1 MAIKGN
7 LRDFNL
13 TQLLNLINLAQ
24 KTGTLV
30 VEDTDDAVEI
40 FFSKGKLAYAQLG
53 QQDNS
58 LAGILH
64 QSKLLSASQYRGIK
78 ANVNGMSDKELGLLL
93 VNANYFS
100 QHDIIS
106 SLQTHFVD
114 VLNRLFTWMEGFFQ
128 FESDITPPVDKI
140 TVRVNLENIILEG
153 SRQLQELEQLEE
165 EIPSLDIALKFVD
178 RPGANVSNLKLS
190 SEEWRVI
197 SYVDPKNTLHQ
208 IGRATE
214 LSDIEVRQVVY
225 SLLQAGIIEMVRP
238 ITKQGAQPPPR
249 VPVPIAKVDKEE
261 SKSLLFR
268 IIDRVRSL

>member
-7 LRDFNL
+7 LCDFTL

-30 VEDTDDAVEI
+30 VEDSNEAAEI
-40 FFSKGKLAYAQLG
+40 YFSEGRLAYAQLG
-53 QQDNS
+53 ELDNS

-64 QSKLLSASQYRGIK
+64 QSNLLTASQYRGIK

-100 QHDIIS
+100 QYDILS

-114 VLNRLFTWMEGFFQ
+114 VLNRLFTWMEGVFRFDA
-128 FESDITPPVDKI
+128 DITPPEDKI

-178 RPGANVSNLKLS
+178 RPGANVTNLKLS
-190 SEEWRVI
+190 PEEWRVV
-197 SYVDPKNTLHQ
+197 SYVDPKNTLDQ

-214 LSDIEVRQVVY
+214 LSDLEIRQVVY

-238 ITKQGAQPPPR
+238 ITEQGAQPPPR
-249 VPVPIAKVDKEE
+249 LPEPITKGDKEE
-261 SKSLLFR
+261 SKSLIFR
-268 IIDRVRSL
+268 IIDRIRSL